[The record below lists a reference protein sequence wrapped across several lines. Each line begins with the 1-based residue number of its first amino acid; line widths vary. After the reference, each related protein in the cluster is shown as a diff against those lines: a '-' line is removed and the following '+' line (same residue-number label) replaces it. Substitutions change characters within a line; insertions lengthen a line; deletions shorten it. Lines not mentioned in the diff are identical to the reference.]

1 MKFIYCLTHL
11 NFKVMEREDSQR
23 KQIQAWLTSGKSITP
38 IQALEMFGC
47 FRLSAII
54 YILKYDYGMPIKT
67 EMVYEDGGK
76 RYAKYYL

>member
-1 MKFIYCLTHL
+1 
-11 NFKVMEREDSQR
+11 MEREDSQR
-23 KQIQAWLTSGKSITP
+23 KQIQEWLTSGKSITP
-38 IQALEMFGC
+38 IQALKMFGC